1 MLRFEVLSLFP
12 DYFRSPLEESML
24 KRAREAGLIE
34 VGLVNIRDWTLDK
47 HKKTDDRTYGGGPG
61 MVMMVEPIVRAIRAY
76 RKPSSR
82 VIYLSPQGRPLDAK
96 RCRELAKNEHLILLS
111 GHYEGID
118 ERAMKEIDEEISIGD
133 FVMTHG
139 CPGVLCLID
148 AVMRFVPG
156 VIGDERAAGEDSFES
171 GLLDWPCYTRPEE
184 FEGEKVPEVL
194 LSGNHKEID
203 AWRRKKAAEKTR
215 RVRPDLLGHEKN
227 LNEETA

>member
-24 KRAREAGLIE
+24 RRAREAGLIE
-34 VGLVNIRDWTLDK
+34 VELVNIRDYTLDR
-47 HKKTDDRTYGGGPG
+47 HKKTDDRAYGGGPG
-61 MVMMVEPIVRAIRAY
+61 MVMMVEPIVRAIRAV
-76 RKPSSR
+76 RRPQTR
-82 VIYLSPQGRPLDAK
+82 VIYLSPQGKRLDAK
-96 RCRELAKNEHLILLS
+96 RCRELAKEKHIILLS

-133 FVMTHG
+133 FVMTNG
-139 CPGVLCLID
+139 CPAALCLID

-156 VIGDERAAGEDSFES
+156 VIGDERAAGEDSHEA
-171 GLLDWPCYTRPEE
+171 GLFDWPCYTRPEE

-203 AWRRKKAAEKTR
+203 AWRRKMAAEKTA
-215 RVRPDLLGHEKN
+215 RVRPDLIAGHEKD
-227 LNEETA
+227 